1 MVPSVT
7 LTLMNLVEPYLL
19 NKSVAPL
26 VDAPEHS
33 ILVVLNVV
41 VFANVSAEKLNSDIY
56 GLS

>member
-1 MVPSVT
+1 MK
-7 LTLMNLVEPYLL
+7 LVEPDLI

-41 VFANVSAEKLNSDIY
+41 VFANVSAEQLNSDIY